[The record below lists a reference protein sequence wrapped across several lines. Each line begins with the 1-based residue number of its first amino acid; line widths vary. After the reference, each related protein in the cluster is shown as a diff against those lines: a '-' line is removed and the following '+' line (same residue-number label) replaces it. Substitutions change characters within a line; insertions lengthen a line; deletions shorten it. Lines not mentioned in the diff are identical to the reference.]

1 VLLVKINRPVPLRLW
16 GLRIMERAGLKK
28 AQVAVARKLAVLM
41 HAMWSDGTEFEW
53 AQADA

>member
-53 AQADA
+53 AQGDD